1 MAMRSRSC
9 ARCLRCKMREDLCIC
24 REISPIKCAIRVVIV
39 MHKCEVE
46 KSTSTARLLK
56 LILPTCSLHVVG
68 VQEYPLD
75 LDDAIVPNTNPIV
88 LYPELGSDELSERD
102 RGVVRT
108 LVVPDGTWTQAKKI
122 VRRRPELWAL
132 PRRQLPLGKKTE
144 YTLRRNQAESGVCTA
159 EAVARALGI
168 LDGPE
173 VQSQI
178 EQYLRL
184 MVGRVEW
191 SRRTSKLFIPEV
203 PKIS

>member
-1 MAMRSRSC
+1 
-9 ARCLRCKMREDLCIC
+9 MREDLCIC
-24 REISPIKCAIRVVIV
+24 REIAPVKSEIRVVIV

-56 LILPTCSLHVVG
+56 LILPTCSVHVVG
-68 VQEYPLD
+68 IEEHPLD
-75 LDDAIVPNTNPIV
+75 LRGVILPDSNPVV
-88 LYPELGSDELSERD
+88 LYPELGSEELSESD
-102 RGVVRT
+102 RGAIRT
-108 LVVPDGTWTQAKKI
+108 IVVPDGTWTQAKKI

-132 PRRQLPLGKKTE
+132 PKRQLPVGRHTE

-173 VQSQI
+173 VQTQI
-178 EQYLRL
+178 EQYVRL

-191 SRRTSKLFIPEV
+191 SRRTSKVFTREEQ
-203 PKIS
+203 

>member
-9 ARCLRCKMREDLCIC
+9 VRCQRCKMREDLCIC
-24 REISPIKCAIRVVIV
+24 AEITLVSSAIRVVIV

-46 KSTSTARLLK
+46 KSTSTARLLR
-56 LILPTCSLHVVG
+56 LILPNCSVHVVG
-68 VQEYPLD
+68 VQDEPVD
-75 LDDAIVPNTNPIV
+75 LNGCIAPDTNPVV
-88 LYPELGSDELSERD
+88 LYPELGCEELSEGD
-102 RGVVRT
+102 RGLVRT
-108 LVVPDGTWTQAKKI
+108 LIVPDGTWTQAKKI

-132 PRRQLPLGKKTE
+132 PKRQLPIGKRSE

-168 LDGPE
+168 LDSAE
-173 VQSQI
+173 VQGRI

-191 SRRTSKLFIPEV
+191 SRRNSKLLAPENLHN
-203 PKIS
+203 S

>member
-1 MAMRSRSC
+1 
-9 ARCLRCKMREDLCIC
+9 MREDLCIC
-24 REISPIKCAIRVVIV
+24 GELTQIKSDIRVVIV

-56 LILPTCSLHVVG
+56 MILPTCSLHVVG
-68 VQEYPLD
+68 IQEQPLD
-75 LDDAIVPNTNPIV
+75 LGDSLPPEANPVV
-88 LYPELGSDELSERD
+88 LYPELGSEELAERD
-102 RGVVRT
+102 RGIVKT

-132 PRRQLPLGKKTE
+132 PRRQLPTGKRTE

-173 VQSQI
+173 VQGRI
-178 EQYLRL
+178 ERYLRL
-184 MVGRVEW
+184 MVERVEW
-191 SRRTSKLFIPEV
+191 SRRTSKLFTPV
-203 PKIS
+203 DLKKS